1 MNGSCQKR
9 APRAI
14 EKPSFEEKIWFQG
27 GERGA
32 ARPSTPDE
40 SGNYRPDESGNYGT
54 APINKAVGNDE
65 IGL

>member
-1 MNGSCQKR
+1 MNGSCQNR

-27 GERGA
+27 GERGV
-32 ARPSTPDE
+32 ARPSM
-40 SGNYRPDESGNYGT
+40 PDESGNYGT
-54 APINKAVGNDE
+54 APINKPVGNDE